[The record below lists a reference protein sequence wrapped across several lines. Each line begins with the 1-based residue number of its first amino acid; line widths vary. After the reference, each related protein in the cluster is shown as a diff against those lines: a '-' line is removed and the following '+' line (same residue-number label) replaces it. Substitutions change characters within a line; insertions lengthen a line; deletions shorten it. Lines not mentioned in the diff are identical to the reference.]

1 MIFCFSGTGNSR
13 WIADTLAR
21 NLKDK
26 VIMIN
31 NDCCE
36 RCDVSA
42 GERILWVFPIYS
54 WGLPPVVKTFI
65 RNLRL
70 NNVETTHY
78 MVCSCGDDIGLA
90 HLQWRKEITHRGW
103 EAMASYSVI
112 MPNTYTL
119 MKGFDVDA
127 QDIVASKLQKAVNR
141 VNEIAQKI
149 KSGVK
154 TDDVKRGSWAWIKT
168 HIIYPYFV
176 KFCMSP
182 KPFHVTERCISCGKC
197 AKECPMKNITMPD
210 RRPQWGDNCAM
221 CLRCYH
227 TCPQHAVEYGK
238 ETKFKGQYLHPKKIE

>member
-13 WIADTLAR
+13 WIAETLAR
-21 NLKDK
+21 DLNDK

-65 RNLRL
+65 RNIKL
-70 NNVETTHY
+70 NNDGTTHY

-90 HLQWRKEITHRGW
+90 HRQWRKEITRRGW
-103 EAMASYSVI
+103 EVMASYSVI

-149 KSGVK
+149 KSSVK

-210 RRPQWGDNCAM
+210 CRPQWGDNCAM

-238 ETKFKGQYLHPKKIE
+238 ETKFKGQYLYPKEC